1 MSGSGQLPGWLL
13 TNPSAILVS
22 KATYSSPKPLL
33 YLLPNPMYKKRWV
46 ASFWGYLLST
56 YSTKQ
61 CGHRLMGPV
70 GLGQWPDNAGS
81 RWLDTRSTK
90 KKTGPRHCWTSK
102 INLGPYRTYRLWPQ
116 QHSNLI
122 GAGLESEFKWSSY
135 FNCLCA
141 GTKGMCHCTQP
152 FITLHRKH
160 IPAVNLYCFW
170 SLLHF
175 TVKNI
180 QLGRLKNLPRARP
193 PSSAKFRFSNTIMS
207 ILCILINGKYR
218 CWEPN
223 LGFQKRTASACN
235 YAAISPAPIYI

>member
-102 INLGPYRTYRLWPQ
+102 INFGPYRTYRLWPQ

-122 GAGLESEFKWSSY
+122 GAGLESLSLSDPPTSTASVLGLKA
-135 FNCLCA
+135 CA
-141 GTKGMCHCTQP
+141 IVPSH
-152 FITLHRKH
+152 
-160 IPAVNLYCFW
+160 
-170 SLLHF
+170 SLLF
-175 TVKNI
+175 TGSI
-180 QLGRLKNLPRARP
+180 FQL
-193 PSSAKFRFSNTIMS
+193 
-207 ILCILINGKYR
+207 
-218 CWEPN
+218 
-223 LGFQKRTASACN
+223 
-235 YAAISPAPIYI
+235 